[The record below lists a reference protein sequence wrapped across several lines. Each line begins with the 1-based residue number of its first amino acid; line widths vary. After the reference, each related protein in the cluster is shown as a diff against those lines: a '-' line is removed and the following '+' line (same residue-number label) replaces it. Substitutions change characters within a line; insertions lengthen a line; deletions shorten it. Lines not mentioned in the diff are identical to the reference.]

1 MPNNSG
7 RGKQLFDINNLEQA
21 KKLTEQML
29 SILNKT
35 SSTATEY
42 MKDGETLEKLY
53 TQLNNISKDNLKYT
67 NDILNSSKGR
77 VNLLNELNTIY
88 ESINKEFNDYV
99 DSQASINY
107 AVQQEIEK
115 RKQLNTLEENRQKLQ
130 NNKISLETEANKLL
144 QDQYEKI
151 EKIAEKEYDS
161 MSTGKKLQVGSKD
174 KYVSN
179 RSKELKQTY
188 TSEYQKLV
196 DRTVNEAYDSGSS
209 FTSKDLKNLSDQAFG
224 KVTESTDKFNESLGK
239 FDIASTA
246 WELAS
251 KTFMAGINRV
261 FSIFTDGLN
270 KQSDLYEETFQ
281 NISVR
286 TGLSSSEYINKQTN
300 TDNQLSSMGLYD
312 NIKVSEVQQMWQ
324 DLANTGMNQ
333 QDIFSTAIDNVV
345 TQKIVPYL
353 KTTSESFNLLNNR
366 LDGKFVKDI
375 RGINDAN
382 LQIAG
387 ANYATEDLLN
397 DIMELVQPMSEE
409 AIDNLAQN
417 STEVTSMAN
426 KLINDY
432 GWDKQDA
439 MDYAKSAF
447 KYQNYGSQMFNQGSI
462 SDKMKYIN
470 ILQSGLDINDL
481 STANDIAGIS
491 INTDRFLMDTAGA
504 NYNSTMGSFLANTA
518 ASVYGINPSTAR
530 NIVTKPVDGSKLASE
545 TDLTE
550 DEYNNYTNNALKE
563 FMDGKNQTLK
573 QKQDTSI
580 ENIATNVAGIRES
593 IGEWSVVVES
603 LISGI
608 GSLFATWIG
617 GKLIGGV
624 IGKSLGILGGSAA
637 GGSGAGIGAALS
649 ANGLAF
655 GAFGAAA
662 GITLTGII
670 SDGIINSEAK
680 NMGKNSDY
688 YDKTGELDKF
698 KKYDENG
705 DEVEMSD
712 TAKKLL
718 SGGLDDA
725 GSKGWGGNISDAFNF
740 IGEYKSNPLMG
751 WGISREDRNKAIFAK
766 EMNLIGAQNLSDID
780 TAKARTAWLLI
791 ADASGVLDDLDGWSR
806 DGLKSAYTTIFD
818 GDDDALYWVDRIKKW
833 GNFYNPQMSTDAGKT
848 TTYIS
853 PNKEWLSA
861 NYHRYGLDAVPYDGY
876 KAVLHEGEAVLT
888 ASTANEM
895 RDLVDEYR
903 DTNTQI
909 ADFDVII
916 QGQTTAILAKMDDI
930 ISAIAN
936 KNNYTPTSSS
946 LNSINARDE
955 RLKSSMLK
963 MISTRQFG

>member
-1 MPNNSG
+1 MPNNNG
-7 RGKQLFDINNLEQA
+7 KGKQLFDINNLEQA

-67 NDILNSSKGR
+67 NAILNSSKGR

-209 FTSKDLKNLSDQAFG
+209 FTNKDLKNLSDQAFG

-333 QDIFSTAIDNVV
+333 QDMFASAIDNVL

-353 KTTSESFNLLNNR
+353 DTTTKEFNILNGK
-366 LDGKFVKDI
+366 LDNKFVKDI
-375 RGINDAN
+375 RGINQAN
-382 LQIAG
+382 LDIAG
-387 ANYATEDLLN
+387 NNYLTQDLLQQII
-397 DIMELVQPMSEE
+397 DEVQPMSDE
-409 AIDNLAQN
+409 ALQNL
-417 STEVTSMAN
+417 TEGSAEFTAMIN
-426 KLINDY
+426 KLTPII
-432 GWDKQDA
+432 GEDA
-439 MDYAKSAF
+439 AKSYATNLF
-447 KYQNYGSQMFNQGSI
+447 KARNYGDQIMSSGSVSEKYDLI
-462 SDKMKYIN
+462 SAM
-470 ILQSGLDINDL
+470 QEG
-481 STANDIAGIS
+481 
-491 INTDRFLMDTAGA
+491 DR
-504 NYNSTMGSFLANTA
+504 
-518 ASVYGINPSTAR
+518 
-530 NIVTKPVDGSKLASE
+530 K
-545 TDLTE
+545 
-550 DEYNNYTNNALKE
+550 
-563 FMDGKNQTLK
+563 
-573 QKQDTSI
+573 
-580 ENIATNVAGIRES
+580 
-593 IGEWSVVVES
+593 SVV
-603 LISGI
+603 
-608 GSLFATWIG
+608 
-617 GKLIGGV
+617 
-624 IGKSLGILGGSAA
+624 
-637 GGSGAGIGAALS
+637 
-649 ANGLAF
+649 
-655 GAFGAAA
+655 
-662 GITLTGII
+662 
-670 SDGIINSEAK
+670 
-680 NMGKNSDY
+680 
-688 YDKTGELDKF
+688 
-698 KKYDENG
+698 
-705 DEVEMSD
+705 
-712 TAKKLL
+712 
-718 SGGLDDA
+718 
-725 GSKGWGGNISDAFNF
+725 
-740 IGEYKSNPLMG
+740 
-751 WGISREDRNKAIFAK
+751 
-766 EMNLIGAQNLSDID
+766 
-780 TAKARTAWLLI
+780 
-791 ADASGVLDDLDGWSR
+791 
-806 DGLKSAYTTIFD
+806 
-818 GDDDALYWVDRIKKW
+818 
-833 GNFYNPQMSTDAGKT
+833 
-848 TTYIS
+848 
-853 PNKEWLSA
+853 
-861 NYHRYGLDAVPYDGY
+861 
-876 KAVLHEGEAVLT
+876 
-888 ASTANEM
+888 
-895 RDLVDEYR
+895 
-903 DTNTQI
+903 
-909 ADFDVII
+909 
-916 QGQTTAILAKMDDI
+916 
-930 ISAIAN
+930 
-936 KNNYTPTSSS
+936 
-946 LNSINARDE
+946 
-955 RLKSSMLK
+955 
-963 MISTRQFG
+963 